1 MFIILDLDEAKKIV
15 QDYADIQGIDPMEAL
30 EWMEASYDD
39 LDNDE
44 RAALNYIF
52 NEAKNGTEIHFG
64 K

>member
-1 MFIILDLDEAKKIV
+1 MFIILDLAEAKKIV

-44 RAALNYIF
+44 RAALNHIMH
-52 NEAKNGTEIHFG
+52 ESQKGTEIHFG
-64 K
+64 R

>member
-1 MFIILDLDEAKKIV
+1 MFIIFDLEEAKEIV
-15 QDYADIQGIDPMEAL
+15 QTYADVQGIDPFEAL

-44 RAALNYIF
+44 RAALNFIM
-52 NEAKNGTEIHFG
+52 NEAHKGVKIHFG